1 MSRSEIR
8 FDDSTWHCAGRGFV
22 IDRDS
27 RKLRRKYE
35 RNAASCWYWLGE
47 KSEADGKRVGE
58 VETRGTRVADGK
70 KRDSDGASNDDES
83 KEEIQE
89 GKERE
94 KGDALGGVAAESDC
108 GTDCGYTGV
117 SFQVH
122 SPRARRPVI
131 LGIII

>member
-1 MSRSEIR
+1 MFVRTRSGRIPARPPLRLSGCLKLEFQVSRSEIR

-83 KEEIQE
+83 KEEIQV

-94 KGDALGGVAAESDC
+94 KGDALGGRGCRV
-108 GTDCGYTGV
+108 
-117 SFQVH
+117 
-122 SPRARRPVI
+122 
-131 LGIII
+131 